1 MDKLRIQMAKM
12 FSVRVTVLLL
22 LLPWW
27 PQLTPVSAGAGST
40 RAHGR
45 HHIPAVNPD
54 KGPLRKDY

>member
-1 MDKLRIQMAKM
+1 MTKM
-12 FSVRVTVLLL
+12 FSVRVILLLL

-45 HHIPAVNPD
+45 HHIPVVNPD